1 LGKLGSNYYDVMER
15 PQLTTERLNLEF
27 TSWTLK
33 YGDSNNDLNLRFS
46 QYIDFKYEHKVHE
59 YLDDPF
65 YYESTLKTYEILL
78 ESLRLQ
84 NIKNTL

>member
-1 LGKLGSNYYDVMER
+1 MER
-15 PQLTTERLNLEF
+15 MQLTIERLNGEYL
-27 TSWTLK
+27 SWAVQ
-33 YGDSNNDLNLRFS
+33 YGEGRNTMNLRFA
-46 QYIDFKYEHKVHE
+46 QYIDFKYSYKVHD

-65 YYESTLKTYEILL
+65 YYESTSKVYEILS

>member
-1 LGKLGSNYYDVMER
+1 MER
-15 PQLTTERLNLEF
+15 RLLTPERLNLEYL
-27 TSWTLK
+27 SWSLEFGEGRNK
-33 YGDSNNDLNLRFS
+33 MNLRFA
-46 QYIDFKYEHKVHE
+46 QYIDFKYIHKVHD

-65 YYESTLKTYEILL
+65 HYESTTKVYETFL